1 MTTTNGANK
10 VIGMFGFSVENLDVF
25 RELFNASVEINL
37 FELPRENTKDTVK
50 QVDNFFIHQ
59 YAPAEQDAESRIN
72 EILRDML
79 AIHADYYFISSQ
91 AQFHQKVYNS
101 LVHYGYKVVVM

>member
-1 MTTTNGANK
+1 MTTTKNNK
-10 VIGMFGFSVENLDVF
+10 VIGMFGFSAENLAIF

-37 FELPRENTKDTVK
+37 FELPSEHTKDTVQ
-50 QVDNFFIHQ
+50 QVDNFYIHQ
-59 YAPAEQDAESRIN
+59 YALAEQSAETRIN

-91 AQFHQKVYNS
+91 TQFHQKVYNS

>member
-1 MTTTNGANK
+1 MTTESNNK
-10 VIGMFGFSVENLDVF
+10 VIGMFGFSAENLDVF
-25 RELFNASVEINL
+25 RELFDACVEIYL

-50 QVDNFFIHQ
+50 QEDNFFIHQ

-72 EILRDML
+72 EIIRDML

>member
-1 MTTTNGANK
+1 MTTESNNK
-10 VIGMFGFSVENLDVF
+10 VIGMFGFSAENLDAF

-37 FELPRENTKDTVK
+37 FELPRENTKDSVK
-50 QVDNFFIHQ
+50 QVDNFYIHQ
-59 YAPAEQDAESRIN
+59 YELVEQSAESRIN

-79 AIHADYYFISSQ
+79 AIHADYYFISQS
-91 AQFHQKVYNS
+91 APFYNEVYKS

>member
-1 MTTTNGANK
+1 MTTTKNNK
-10 VIGMFGFSVENLDVF
+10 VIGMFGVSAENLDVF

-59 YAPAEQDAESRIN
+59 YELAEQSAETRIN

-79 AIHADYYFISSQ
+79 AIHADYYFISQS
-91 AQFHQKVYNS
+91 APFYNEVYKS

>member
-1 MTTTNGANK
+1 MTTESNNK
-10 VIGMFGFSVENLDVF
+10 VIGMFGFSAENLDTF

-37 FELPRENTKDTVK
+37 FKLPSENTKDTIK
-50 QVDNFFIHQ
+50 HVDNFYIHQ
-59 YAPAEQDAESRIN
+59 YALVEQSAESRIN

-79 AIHADYYFISSQ
+79 AIHADYYFISQS
-91 AQFHQKVYNS
+91 APFYNEVYKS

>member
-1 MTTTNGANK
+1 MTTESNNK
-10 VIGMFGFSVENLDVF
+10 VIGMFGFSAENLDVF
-25 RELFNASVEINL
+25 RELFDASVEINL

-50 QVDNFFIHQ
+50 QEDNFFIHQ

-72 EILRDML
+72 EIIRDML

-91 AQFHQKVYNS
+91 TQFHQKVYNS

>member
-1 MTTTNGANK
+1 MTTTKNNK
-10 VIGMFGFSVENLDVF
+10 VIGMFGFSAENLDVF

-50 QVDNFFIHQ
+50 QEDNFFIHQ

-72 EILRDML
+72 EIIRDML

-91 AQFHQKVYNS
+91 AKKKKKVYNS

>member
-1 MTTTNGANK
+1 MTTNRNNK
-10 VIGMFGFSVENLDVF
+10 VIGMFGFSAENLDVF

-37 FELPRENTKDTVK
+37 FELPCENTKDTVK

-59 YAPAEQDAESRIN
+59 YELAEQSAETRIN

-79 AIHADYYFISSQ
+79 AIHADYYFI
-91 AQFHQKVYNS
+91 AKDERLHEEVYKIIT
-101 LVHYGYKVVVM
+101 HYGYKVVVM

>member
-1 MTTTNGANK
+1 MTTTKNNK
-10 VIGMFGFSVENLDVF
+10 VIGMFGFSAENLDIF

-91 AQFHQKVYNS
+91 AQFHQKAYNS

>member
-1 MTTTNGANK
+1 MTTESNNK
-10 VIGMFGFSVENLDVF
+10 VIGMFGFSAENLAIF

-37 FELPRENTKDTVK
+37 FELPRENTKDSVK

-59 YAPAEQDAESRIN
+59 YAPATNSTESRIN

-79 AIHADYYFISSQ
+79 AIHADYYFISQS
-91 AQFHQKVYNS
+91 AHFCNEVYN
-101 LVHYGYKVVVM
+101 LLTHYGYKVVVM

>member
-1 MTTTNGANK
+1 MTTESNNK
-10 VIGMFGFSVENLDVF
+10 VIGLFGFSAEDLAIF

-37 FELPRENTKDTVK
+37 FELPRENTKDSVK
-50 QVDNFFIHQ
+50 QVDNFYIHQ
-59 YAPAEQDAESRIN
+59 YALAEQSAETRIN

>member
-1 MTTTNGANK
+1 MTTTKNNK
-10 VIGMFGFSVENLDVF
+10 VIGMFGLSAENLDVF
-25 RELFNASVEINL
+25 RELFNAGVEINL

-59 YAPAEQDAESRIN
+59 YAPATNSTESRIN

-79 AIHADYYFISSQ
+79 AIHADYYFISRTAS
-91 AQFHQKVYNS
+91 FYNEVYKN
-101 LVHYGYKVVVM
+101 LVHYGYKVVVI

>member
-1 MTTTNGANK
+1 MTTGSKNK
-10 VIGMFGFSVENLDVF
+10 VIGMFGVSAENLDVF

-37 FELPRENTKDTVK
+37 FELPRKNTKDTVK
-50 QVDNFFIHQ
+50 QMDNFYIHQ
-59 YAPAEQDAESRIN
+59 YALAEQSAESRIN

-91 AQFHQKVYNS
+91 EQFHREVYNS
-101 LVHYGYKVVVM
+101 LTHYGYKVVVL

>member
-1 MTTTNGANK
+1 MTTTKNNK
-10 VIGMFGFSVENLDVF
+10 VIGMFGVSAENLDVF

-37 FELPRENTKDTVK
+37 FELPREKTKDTVK
-50 QVDNFFIHQ
+50 QVDNFYIHQ
-59 YAPAEQDAESRIN
+59 YALAEQSAESRIN

>member
-1 MTTTNGANK
+1 MTTESNNK
-10 VIGMFGFSVENLDVF
+10 VIGLFGFSAENLDVF

>member
-1 MTTTNGANK
+1 MTTESNNK
-10 VIGMFGFSVENLDVF
+10 VIGMFGFSAENLDVF
-25 RELFNASVEINL
+25 RELFDASVEINL

-50 QVDNFFIHQ
+50 QEDNFFIHQ

-72 EILRDML
+72 EIIRDML